1 MPSLQFLPGWLLHR
15 GQCFCVRFQQK
26 EDSTMAVGQ
35 ARMTR
40 SRRGMRRSHDALRS
54 NALSTDATSGEVHR
68 RHHVTPDGF
77 YRGKKVVESKDD

>member
-1 MPSLQFLPGWLLHR
+1 
-15 GQCFCVRFQQK
+15 VRRMK
-26 EDSTMAVGQ
+26 RSGSNEDLVMAVGQ

>member
-1 MPSLQFLPGWLLHR
+1 MPVLQRASGPFWQADKAVKGSN
-15 GQCFCVRFQQK
+15 
-26 EDSTMAVGQ
+26 EDSVMAVGQ